1 MEVWELLAYLKP
13 SQNNKILFEGE
24 RGLDEYQIIRQYF
37 SGIGSHY
44 LKEQGIKL
52 SIGDDAAVIDIPQGK
67 ESVQSIDTSLSG
79 IHFFDWMHPRD
90 IAYRA
95 VAVALSDLAAC
106 GATPSWY
113 MLSITINN
121 VSHKWLNSFREGLED
136 ISEEYKI
143 PLIGGDTTKGSL
155 SVTVQVGGYVD
166 AGKSISRKGA
176 KVGDLIFIT
185 GFIGE
190 AAKELKYL
198 KEKYKIPEARTSSY
212 LRPKVRISVG
222 EELREVASAAIDVS
236 DGLIQDLNHI
246 CDIND
251 VGANVYLED
260 IPCSK
265 EETIKAEF
273 INEGD
278 DYEICFTAHFS
289 VKQSI
294 FQISQKLEVPIT
306 EIGKII
312 NGGGVNVISRS
323 GQQVNLK
330 HGYKHF

>member
-1 MEVWELLAYLKP
+1 MLAEVWELLAYLKP
-13 SQNNKILFEGE
+13 SQNNTILFEGE

-79 IHFFDWMHPRD
+79 VHFFDWMHPRD

-95 VAVALSDLAAC
+95 VAIALSDLAAC

-166 AGKSISRKGA
+166 IGKSISRK
-176 KVGDLIFIT
+176 
-185 GFIGE
+185 
-190 AAKELKYL
+190 ELK
-198 KEKYKIPEARTSSY
+198 
-212 LRPKVRISVG
+212 
-222 EELREVASAAIDVS
+222 
-236 DGLIQDLNHI
+236 
-246 CDIND
+246 
-251 VGANVYLED
+251 
-260 IPCSK
+260 
-265 EETIKAEF
+265 
-273 INEGD
+273 
-278 DYEICFTAHFS
+278 
-289 VKQSI
+289 
-294 FQISQKLEVPIT
+294 
-306 EIGKII
+306 
-312 NGGGVNVISRS
+312 
-323 GQQVNLK
+323 
-330 HGYKHF
+330 